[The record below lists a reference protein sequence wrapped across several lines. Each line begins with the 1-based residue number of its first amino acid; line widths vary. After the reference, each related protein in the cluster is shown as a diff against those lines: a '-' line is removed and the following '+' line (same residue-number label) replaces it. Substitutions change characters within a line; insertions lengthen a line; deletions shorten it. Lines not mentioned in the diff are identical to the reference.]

1 MAVTKLKI
9 ASTPTGEGD
18 PKPKAKVKVP
28 AKKPFDFGE
37 EMKAGYKTKLKY
49 DNNAPLNEVLL
60 AAAKEG
66 KIDPSELMTSAWVE
80 GMNKAAA
87 DPDSVSEAYNA
98 AAAKD
103 PTINQF
109 PVDGFH
115 NYGVDTFGN
124 NYEALK
130 KYLPAG
136 FEQRFKLYDAVN
148 EQKSPIKTA
157 AFKTNRDALVAKAA
171 FMNMEKDN
179 IKNYA
184 KKHGVELD
192 DKAQKYFTMAAFNG
206 GPGRARQMVDEYV
219 KAKDKNAYID
229 KGQTQY
235 GQIHKNISPRMKMLE
250 MAKGLLNP
258 VPTPSPIPMSQPSSI
273 APLL

>member
-1 MAVTKLKI
+1 MKLKI
-9 ASTPTGEGD
+9 TNDGGDD
-18 PKPKAKVKVP
+18 PKPKATKVVVK
-28 AKKPFDFGE
+28 KKPFDWGGE
-37 EMKAGYKTKLKY
+37 LKAGYNKPLKY
-49 DNNAPLNEVLL
+49 DNNRPAYQVVMD
-60 AAAKEG
+60 AAKEG

-80 GMNKAAA
+80 GLNKAAA
-87 DPDSVSEAYNA
+87 DPDSVSEAYNN

-148 EQKSPIKTA
+148 EQKAPIKTA
-157 AFKTNRDALVAKAA
+157 AFKSNRDALVAKAA

-179 IKNYA
+179 IKDYA

-229 KGQTQY
+229 QGQTQY
-235 GQIHKNISPRMKMLE
+235 GQIHKNISPRMQMLAVAQQL
-250 MAKGLLNP
+250 MN
-258 VPTPSPIPMSQPSSI
+258 PTPSPTSVPIQP
-273 APLL
+273 PL

>member
-1 MAVTKLKI
+1 MKLKV
-9 ASTPTGEGD
+9 STGD
-18 PKPKAKVKVP
+18 GDDKKPKKTTKVAV
-28 AKKPFDFGE
+28 KKPFDWGAE
-37 EMKAGYKTKLKY
+37 LKAGYKKPLKY
-49 DNNAPLNEVLL
+49 DNNRPANEVLL
-60 AAAKEG
+60 EAAKEG

-80 GMNKAAA
+80 GMNKATA
-87 DPDSVSEAYNA
+87 DPDTVSEAYNN

-109 PVDGFH
+109 PVDAFH
-115 NYGVDTFGN
+115 NYGLDTFGN

-136 FEQRFKLYDAVN
+136 FEQRFKLYDALN
-148 EQKSPIKTA
+148 EQKQPIRTA
-157 AFKTNRDALVAKAA
+157 AFKSNKDALVAKAA

-179 IKNYA
+179 IKSYA

-192 DKAQKYFTMAAFNG
+192 DKAQKYFTLAAFNG

-219 KAKDKNAYID
+219 KTPDKNAYID
-229 KGQTQY
+229 QGLTQY

-250 MAKGLLNP
+250 VAKGLLAQP
-258 VPTPSPIPMSQPSSI
+258 ATPALSPMPMNINSI
-273 APLL
+273 MSGQ

>member
-1 MAVTKLKI
+1 MKLKI
-9 ASTPTGEGD
+9 SKFGEDD
-18 PKPKAKVKVP
+18 PKPKTTKVSVK
-28 AKKPFDFGE
+28 KKPFDWDAE
-37 EMKAGYKTKLKY
+37 LKASYKRPLKY
-49 DNNAPLNEVLL
+49 DNNRAANEIIME
-60 AAAKEG
+60 AAREG
-66 KIDPSELMTSAWVE
+66 KIDPAELMTSAWVE
-80 GMNKAAA
+80 GMNKAVA
-87 DPDSVSEAYNA
+87 DPDSVSEAYNS

-103 PTINQF
+103 ATLNQY

-136 FEQRFKLYDAVN
+136 FDQRFKLYDAVN
-148 EQKSPIKTA
+148 EQKAPIKTA
-157 AFKTNRDALVAKAA
+157 AFKTNRDALIAKAA

-179 IKNYA
+179 IKSYA

-219 KAKDKNAYID
+219 KAKDKAAYID
-229 KGQTQY
+229 QGQTQY

-250 MAKGLLNP
+250 TARGLLNP
-258 VPTPSPIPMSQPSSI
+258 TPSPVAVPIIPPQTG
-273 APLL
+273 L

>member
-1 MAVTKLKI
+1 MKLKI
-9 ASTPTGEGD
+9 AASDGD
-18 PKPKAKVKVP
+18 DKKPKKTTKVAV
-28 AKKPFDFGE
+28 KKPFDWGE

-49 DNNAPLNEVLL
+49 DNNRPANEVLL
-60 AAAKEG
+60 EAAKEG
-66 KIDPSELMTSAWVE
+66 KIDPAELMTSAWVE
-80 GMNKAAA
+80 GMNKATSR
-87 DPDSVSEAYNA
+87 PDDVSEAYNN

-103 PTINQF
+103 PTINQY

-157 AFKTNRDALVAKAA
+157 AFKTNKDALIAKAA

-179 IKNYA
+179 IKGYA
-184 KKHGVELD
+184 KKHGVDLD

-206 GPGRARQMVDEYV
+206 GPSRARQMVDEYV

-229 KGQTQY
+229 QGQTQY
-235 GQIHKNISPRMKMLE
+235 GQIHKNISPRMKMLDL
-250 MAKGLLNP
+250 AKGLLFP
-258 VPTPSPIPMSQPSSI
+258 PPAATPSPSPMPVNNLNSIIPPQ
-273 APLL
+273 